1 MSGRLLALATFA
13 ALLAVWLARSAQI
26 APMPEAASMERAEPP
41 RAPAAASAPPPP
53 RLLRDPFR
61 YLDAPTARVEPVL
74 RAARPTPEPVA
85 SPSAVPEPIRLSG
98 FVRRGA
104 ELKAVLWVAGT
115 TVVAAPGESAEG
127 YRVISVDEDAGVRV
141 RAPSGEELLLRPAGA
156 RSAR

>member
-26 APMPEAASMERAEPP
+26 APMPEAASMGRAELP
-41 RAPAAASAPPPP
+41 RPRAAASAAAAP

-61 YLDAPTARVEPVL
+61 YLDEPAARVEPL
-74 RAARPTPEPVA
+74 LPAARPTPEPVA

-127 YRVISVDEDAGVRV
+127 YHVISIDEDAGVRV

-156 RSAR
+156 R